1 MAWRNFRHAKSLEE
15 VYQLL
20 LSLDHHHGL
29 IPGSGL
35 TISSVGGQTS
45 ILGRVS
51 HPDPVGNQTVSN
63 DGQTIISVPHYVPKS
78 FVGQTI
84 FSVRAPTPTLGP
96 HFRPDPD
103 EHQIIS
109 SGHVQV
115 HTSVR

>member
-29 IPGSGL
+29 IPGSGR

-51 HPDPVGNQTVSN
+51 HPDPVGDETVSDN
-63 DGQTIISVPHYVPKS
+63 GQTPTSVPHFIPNLVITQP
-78 FVGQTI
+78 FCLVVVGLPLW
-84 FSVRAPTPTLGP
+84 FA
-96 HFRPDPD
+96 
-103 EHQIIS
+103 
-109 SGHVQV
+109 
-115 HTSVR
+115 TSV